1 MLLRE
6 LNGVTIRGVRIT
18 AMRSVAITIIAGTRT
33 VVEDLLPAV
42 VVFAVVFSVG
52 IYAKGFLNLPYAA
65 AAF

>member
-1 MLLRE
+1 
-6 LNGVTIRGVRIT
+6 
-18 AMRSVAITIIAGTRT
+18 MRSVAITIIAGTRT

-52 IYAKGFLNLPYAA
+52 IYAKGFLNLPYAT

>member
-1 MLLRE
+1 
-6 LNGVTIRGVRIT
+6 
-18 AMRSVAITIIAGTRT
+18 MRSVAITIIAGTRT

-52 IYAKGFLNLPYAA
+52 IYGKGFLNLPYAT